1 MCVSTYVS
9 LVKFH
14 VELGFFKLVTDTG
27 QTKAGTTDCR
37 LSDSPSAAVEEGRI
51 SNESSGM

>member
-1 MCVSTYVS
+1 MYLLTFLWLNSMLS
-9 LVKFH
+9 W
-14 VELGFFKLVTDTG
+14 GFFKLVTDTG
-27 QTKAGTTDCR
+27 QTKAGTKDCR